1 MEIKFNNVSLV
12 TNLGTPLEKT
22 MLNNVSFRLSGNKI
36 YGILGNSNS
45 GKTCIGELISALIKP
60 TKGNVNVNE
69 YLNNGKKIRNVNKL
83 RLMVGYVNKNPYDM
97 FICKTVKKE
106 LEFGMKYFKYR
117 LNSIKMRPNDAL
129 KMVGLSEEYMDKEP
143 LK

>member
-1 MEIKFNNVSLV
+1 M
-12 TNLGTPLEKT
+12 
-22 MLNNVSFRLSGNKI
+22 NKI
-36 YGILGNSNS
+36 KGGVIPPEERVKTFDEVELGY
-45 GKTCIGELISALIKP
+45 TREEAIMEA
-60 TKGNVNVNE
+60 NE